1 MGSAGGDQSPGAR
14 VWAMYLE
21 RGKFLSL
28 SDLDWN
34 TKELERMILK
44 KVREKGKRREDDRG
58 KASML
63 MGIREVTTW

>member
-1 MGSAGGDQSPGAR
+1 MYLAR
-14 VWAMYLE
+14 V
-21 RGKFLSL
+21 KFLCL
-28 SDLDWN
+28 LDLDWN